1 MRGINRLEG
10 IRVENKIRAKMPVE
24 QRAKQFMPFA
34 AVTGLD
40 EAIKRVE
47 LEFEMRDRRE
57 LSEESLAELR
67 EVDKYD

>member
-1 MRGINRLEG
+1 
-10 IRVENKIRAKMPVE
+10 VENKTRAKMPVE

-40 EAIKRVE
+40 EAIRRVE
-47 LEFEMRDRRE
+47 HEFEMNDRRD
-57 LSEESLAELR
+57 LSEEAIMALE

>member
-1 MRGINRLEG
+1 M
-10 IRVENKIRAKMPVE
+10 ENKKSVHVGAMRARMPVE

-40 EAIKRVE
+40 EAIMRVE
-47 LEFEMRDRRE
+47 HELEMNDRRD
-57 LSEESLAELR
+57 LSEEAIMALE

>member
-1 MRGINRLEG
+1 MENNKVTSLRG
-10 IRVENKIRAKMPVE
+10 KMPVE

-40 EAIKRVE
+40 EAIRRVE
-47 LEFEMRDRRE
+47 HEFEMNDRRD
-57 LSEESLAELR
+57 LSEEAIMALE

>member
-1 MRGINRLEG
+1 MENNKVTSTRG
-10 IRVENKIRAKMPVE
+10 KMPVE

-40 EAIKRVE
+40 EAIRRVE
-47 LEFEMRDRRE
+47 HEFEMNDRRD
-57 LSEESLAELR
+57 LSEEAIMALE

>member
-1 MRGINRLEG
+1 M
-10 IRVENKIRAKMPVE
+10 ENKKSAFSGAPRAKMPVE

-40 EAIKRVE
+40 EAIRRVE
-47 LEFEMRDRRE
+47 HEFEMNDRRD
-57 LSEESLAELR
+57 LSEEAIMALE

>member
-1 MRGINRLEG
+1 M
-10 IRVENKIRAKMPVE
+10 ENKTRAKMPVE

-40 EAIKRVE
+40 EAIRRVE
-47 LEFEMRDRRE
+47 HEFEMNDRRD
-57 LSEESLAELR
+57 LSEEAIMALE

>member
-1 MRGINRLEG
+1 M
-10 IRVENKIRAKMPVE
+10 ENKNIARSGAPRAKMPVE

-40 EAIKRVE
+40 EAIRRVE
-47 LEFEMRDRRE
+47 HEFEMNDRRD
-57 LSEESLAELR
+57 LSEEAIMALE

>member
-1 MRGINRLEG
+1 MENNKVTSLRG
-10 IRVENKIRAKMPVE
+10 KMPVE

-40 EAIKRVE
+40 EAIRRVE
-47 LEFEMRDRRE
+47 HEFEMNDRRD
-57 LSEESLAELR
+57 LSEEVIMALE